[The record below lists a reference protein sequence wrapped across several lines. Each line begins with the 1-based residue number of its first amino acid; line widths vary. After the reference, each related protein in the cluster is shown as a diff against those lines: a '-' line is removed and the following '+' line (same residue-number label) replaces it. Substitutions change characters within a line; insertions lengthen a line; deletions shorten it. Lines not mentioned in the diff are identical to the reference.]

1 MVNDISEVLTKKIV
15 ALKKEKNELVDKYN
29 SILEKHNEMVAHLQK
44 AQMMATQN
52 GKYSGPDVPKLI
64 ETFARNDSGNE
75 DFTLEQFNEWKN
87 DISTMGTR
95 IDTLTFTLSTLR
107 EIRDSSKTET
117 EKK

>member
-1 MVNDISEVLTKKIV
+1 MANDISEVLTKKIV

-29 SILEKHNEMVAHLQK
+29 SILEKHNEMVPHINSAHLF
-44 AQMMATQN
+44 ATQG
-52 GKYSGPDVPKLI
+52 GKIKHSHGVTTLI
-64 ETFARNDSGNE
+64 ENLSRKKSGNE

-117 EKK
+117 E

>member
-1 MVNDISEVLTKKIV
+1 MVNDISKVLTKKIV
-15 ALKKEKNELVDKYN
+15 VLKKEKNELVDKYN

-107 EIRDSSKTET
+107 EIRNSSKTET

>member
-1 MVNDISEVLTKKIV
+1 MVNKIQEILH
-15 ALKKEKNELVDKYN
+15 AKIIELRTEHNELVDKYN

-52 GKYSGPDVPKLI
+52 GKYSGPNVPKLI